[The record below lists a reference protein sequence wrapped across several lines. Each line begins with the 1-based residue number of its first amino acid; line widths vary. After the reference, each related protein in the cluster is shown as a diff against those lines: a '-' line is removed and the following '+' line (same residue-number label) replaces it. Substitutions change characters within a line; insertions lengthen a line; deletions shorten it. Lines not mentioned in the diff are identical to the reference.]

1 MKTARSTF
9 LLPFVKNPYRT
20 QMPIVTTKYKRPPF
34 FYLNGHF
41 ETVIPS
47 ISRKIEGVVY
57 QRERID
63 TPDDD
68 FLDIDWIK
76 SENKRLLVISHGLEG
91 SSQRHYVVGMA
102 KLFNQNGWDILA
114 WNNRTCGGE
123 MNRQKILYHHGA
135 SYDLRT
141 VIDHVNTHNDYQ
153 EISIVGI
160 SMGGG
165 QTLRYLGEHSDFPI
179 PSNLKKAVAIS
190 APCSLIESVKTLNLK
205 VNVVYSNKFLSRL
218 KMKIK
223 QKAAQFPEIDIT
235 GIDDMKTLKE
245 FDDRYSGPI
254 HGFKG
259 AKEFYEFC
267 DPFPFIQHIQVPV
280 LLLNALNDPLLQ
292 GDCYPYALA
301 EAMPNLFLETPKRG
315 GHVGFI
321 MPGTEFAYSETR
333 ALEFLS
339 E

>member
-1 MKTARSTF
+1 
-9 LLPFVKNPYRT
+9 
-20 QMPIVTTKYKRPPF
+20 MPIVTSKYKGPPF

-47 ISRKIEGVVY
+47 VSRKIKGVKY

-76 SENKRLLVISHGLEG
+76 SDNKRLLVISHGLEG
-91 SSQRHYVVGMA
+91 NSDRHYVTGLA

-141 VIDHVNTHNDYQ
+141 VIEHVNKQNDYE

-165 QTLRYLGEHSDFPI
+165 QTLRYLGQHPEFPL
-179 PSNLKKAVAIS
+179 PSNIRKAVAIS
-190 APCSLIESVKTLNLK
+190 APCSLVESAKTLDLAVNK
-205 VNVVYSNKFLSRL
+205 VYANKFLTRIRE
-218 KMKIK
+218 KVK
-223 QKAAQFPEIDIT
+223 QKAIQFPEIDIT
-235 GIDDMKTLKE
+235 GIDEIKTLKE
-245 FDDRYSGPI
+245 FDNRYSGPI
-254 HGFKG
+254 HGFKD

-267 DPFPFIQHIQVPV
+267 DPFPFIKEIKIPF
-280 LLLNALNDPLLQ
+280 LLLNALNDPLLEGQ
-292 GDCYPYALA
+292 CYPFELA
-301 EAMPNLFLETPKRG
+301 NEMPNLFLEVPKRG

-321 MPGTEFAYSETR
+321 IPRSEFTYSELR
-333 ALEFLS
+333 ALEFLND
-339 E
+339 

>member
-1 MKTARSTF
+1 
-9 LLPFVKNPYRT
+9 
-20 QMPIVTTKYKRPPF
+20 MPIQSSDYKGPPF

-47 ISRKIEGVVY
+47 ISRKVEGVKY

-68 FLDIDWIK
+68 FLDIDWI
-76 SENKRLLVISHGLEG
+76 SSGNKKLLVISHGLEG
-91 SSQRHYVVGMA
+91 NSSRHYVTGLA
-102 KLFNQNGWDILA
+102 KLFRQNGWDILA

-123 MNRQKILYHHGA
+123 MNRQKILYHHAA

-141 VIDHVNTHNDYQ
+141 VIEHVNKKHDYE
-153 EISIVGI
+153 EISLVGI

-165 QTLRYLGEHSDFPI
+165 QTLRYLGEQPNFPI

-190 APCSLIESVKTLNLK
+190 APCSLIESAKTLDLAINK
-205 VNVVYSNKFLSRL
+205 MYANKFLTRL
-218 KMKIK
+218 RVKIK
-223 QKAAQFPEIDIT
+223 QKAAQFPEIDVT
-235 GIDDMKTLKE
+235 GIDEIKTLKE

-267 DPFPFIQHIQVPV
+267 DPFPFIKQIQVPV
-280 LLLNALNDPLLQ
+280 LLLNALNDPLLE

-301 EAMPNLFLETPKRG
+301 ETMPNLFLETPKRG

-321 MPGTEFAYSETR
+321 LPRNEFAYSELR

-339 E
+339 

>member
-1 MKTARSTF
+1 
-9 LLPFVKNPYRT
+9 
-20 QMPIVTTKYKRPPF
+20 MPVQTSDYKGPPF

-47 ISRKIEGVVY
+47 ISRKIEGVKY

-68 FLDIDWIK
+68 FLDIDWIR
-76 SENKRLLVISHGLEG
+76 SGNKKLLVISHGLEG
-91 SSQRHYVVGMA
+91 NSDRHYVAGLA

-123 MNRQKILYHHGA
+123 MNRQKILYHHAA

-141 VIDHVNTHNDYQ
+141 VIEHANKKFDYKA
-153 EISIVGI
+153 ISLVGI

-165 QTLRYLGEHSDFPI
+165 QTLRYLGERDFPI
-179 PSNLKKAVAIS
+179 PANLHKAVAIS
-190 APCSLIESVKTLNLK
+190 APCSLIESAKTLDLAINK
-205 VNVVYSNKFLSRL
+205 VYANKFLTRL
-218 KMKIK
+218 RAKIK

-235 GIDDMKTLKE
+235 GIDEIKTLKE

-267 DPFPFIQHIQVPV
+267 DPFPFIKQIHVPV

-321 MPGTEFAYSETR
+321 MPRNEFAYSELR
-333 ALEFLS
+333 ALEFLIK
-339 E
+339 

>member
-1 MKTARSTF
+1 
-9 LLPFVKNPYRT
+9 
-20 QMPIVTTKYKRPPF
+20 MPVQTSDYKGPPF

-47 ISRKIEGVVY
+47 ISRKIEGVKY

-68 FLDIDWIK
+68 FLDIDWIR
-76 SENKRLLVISHGLEG
+76 SGNKKLLVISHGLEG
-91 SSQRHYVVGMA
+91 NSDRHYVAGLA

-123 MNRQKILYHHGA
+123 MNRQKILYHHAA

-141 VIDHVNTHNDYQ
+141 VIEHANKKFDYQ
-153 EISIVGI
+153 AISLVGI

-165 QTLRYLGEHSDFPI
+165 QTLRYLGERDFRI

-190 APCSLIESVKTLNLK
+190 APCSLIESAKTLDLAINK
-205 VNVVYSNKFLSRL
+205 VYANKFLTRL
-218 KMKIK
+218 RAKIK
-223 QKAAQFPEIDIT
+223 QKAAQFPEIDIK
-235 GIDDMKTLKE
+235 GIDEIKTLKE

-267 DPFPFIQHIQVPV
+267 DPFPFIKQIQVPV

-321 MPGTEFAYSETR
+321 MPRNEFAYSELR
-333 ALEFLS
+333 ALKFLS
-339 E
+339 Y